1 MDCAPI
7 QSMDLV
13 PAGALHKWILK
24 PSTTRDHSVTDA
36 LVLSNPND
44 DNDPPRLTL
53 GRIEANDDESFNP
66 NLAVRRCCCCNA
78 GGDGLCALRCI

>member
-13 PAGALHKWILK
+13 PGGALHKRILK
-24 PSTTRDHSVTDA
+24 PSTARDHSAADA
-36 LVLSNPND
+36 LVLSNPNN

-66 NLAVRRCCCCNA
+66 NLALRRSVCSDA
-78 GGDGLCALRCI
+78 GDGGLCSLRCV